1 MNRAQQKSL
10 EKPVSMS
17 GKALLFRSA
26 VVFGLHCT
34 LSAGTLQYG
43 HDTDIMAVS
52 PMSNFDHVFTYV
64 YIYIS
69 YSTIITIHMNFIYCM
84 ILQYIITLYQITL
97 YYII

>member
-1 MNRAQQKSL
+1 MIPMNRAQQKSL

-64 YIYIS
+64 YIYI
-69 YSTIITIHMNFIYCM
+69 YHTLLL
-84 ILQYIITLYQITL
+84 LQYT
-97 YYII
+97 